1 MIQLF
6 DADSKQSIGTIS
18 ADQLAFLQKQM
29 EEESLEDRDYYI
41 NTATIDM
48 FESAG
53 ADAGLLDLLRK
64 AMAGREEMTILW
76 KS

>member
-53 ADAGLLDLLRK
+53 ADAGLIDLLRK